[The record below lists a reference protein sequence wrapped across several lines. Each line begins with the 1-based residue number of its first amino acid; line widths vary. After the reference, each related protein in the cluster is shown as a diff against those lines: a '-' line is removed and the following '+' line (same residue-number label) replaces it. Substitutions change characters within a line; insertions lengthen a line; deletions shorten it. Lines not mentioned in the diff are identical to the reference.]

1 MTCVVVLTSK
11 MVVARIEE
19 EETNSVL
26 IKVVEIT
33 SVEISVVAK
42 GGETLILAGEGVTV

>member
-1 MTCVVVLTSK
+1 MTWVVVLTSEI
-11 MVVARIEE
+11 VVPRIEE

-33 SVEISVVAK
+33 SVKTSVVVK
-42 GGETLILAGEGVTV
+42 GGETLELAGEGVTV